1 MRITDPFRTSQQDAD
16 LDAEVTAHI
25 EHEVAANIANGMSP
39 DEARRQALVA
49 FGGVQQTKESVRDLR
64 PSATWESI
72 LQDVR
77 FGARIL
83 MKTPVTTVLMLL
95 IFAIGIGGTTALFSV
110 VNRVLLRP
118 LPFSHPE
125 QIVWLTETWRGRN
138 GNVSAGN
145 WNDWRAQAKSVSSIS
160 AVEFSSFNVSFGSL
174 PERIAGAAV
183 TPDFFKVF
191 DVAPA
196 AGRLFTD
203 DEAKPGKNGV
213 VVISDAIWRDRFG
226 HSTSAF
232 GKTIE
237 IDRLPY
243 TIIGVMPPRYDP
255 TGSLEQFWIPTAFTP
270 EQLKEHDDHGLY
282 VVGRLNP
289 GVTIE
294 QAQSELDILA
304 ARQRELFPKDQK
316 ERGIHVESLHASLV
330 KEYRPSL
337 LLMLAATFFL
347 LMIACANIANLQLAR
362 SAARH
367 REIAMRAS
375 LGATPRR
382 IIRQLL
388 VENVFLSAI
397 GGTLGI
403 AVAYFAA
410 QWLTR
415 RMPGEV
421 PWIAEATLQPSTL
434 LFALAVTL
442 ACGILCGIVP
452 ALRSRSLFLSSAM
465 SESGNAASGRASRD
479 WVRTTI
485 VVAQTALTL
494 MLLVGAA
501 LLIKSANKLNHTDAG
516 FDGTNVIAG
525 RIPLPEAEYKDP
537 IKIRQTFYSI
547 LEDVQHIPG
556 VQSAAL
562 DSRVPLGGGHSNGL
576 LPEGRDF
583 NAPDSLIQGRYQMV
597 TPEFFSLL
605 KVPLKAGRLF
615 GPQDTT
621 TSQKVMV
628 INETIAKQAWPGQ
641 NPIGKRIACC
651 ERDSAG
657 TPVWK
662 EVIGVVGDLR
672 SEGIRESASPEFYLP
687 IEQAPPDGWRWVHYS
702 LDLVVR
708 GTNDPMPLAN
718 QIRQIVAAKAPG
730 VPFTGVSSMA
740 ERVSR
745 SVAQEQFTTRLLT
758 VFSTIALLLA
768 SIGIYGV
775 LSYTVSQRSREI
787 AIRMAIGAQRR
798 DVLRMIVTQGMK
810 LTFIG
815 LVIGLAGAL
824 LATRLI
830 ASLLFQVTP
839 NDPTVLTGVAFLLA
853 AIALLASYLPARRAS
868 ALDPLVA
875 FRAE

>member
-1 MRITDPFRTSQQDAD
+1 MRINDPFRNPKHDAD
-16 LDAEVTAHI
+16 LDAEVNAHLD
-25 EHEVAANIANGMSP
+25 HEIADNIAKGMSP
-39 DEARRQALVA
+39 EEARRKALIA
-49 FGGVQQTKESVRDLR
+49 FGGVQQAKESVRDLS
-64 PSATWESI
+64 PAAAWESI

-83 MKTPVTTVLMLL
+83 LKTPVTTVLMLL

-118 LPFSHPE
+118 LPFSHPD
-125 QIVWLTETWRGRN
+125 QIVWLSETWRGRN
-138 GNVSAGN
+138 GSVSVGN
-145 WNDWRAQAKSVSSIS
+145 WKDWRDQSKSVSSIT
-160 AVEFSSFNVSFGSL
+160 AVEFPNFNVAFGTL
-174 PERIAGAAV
+174 PERIQGARV
-183 TPDFFKVF
+183 SPDFFKVF
-191 DVAPA
+191 DVTPA
-196 AGRLFTD
+196 AGRIFSP
-203 DEAKPGKNGV
+203 DEAQPGRNN
-213 VVISDAIWRDRFG
+213 VVIISDSIWRDRFDR
-226 HSTSAF
+226 SESAL

-243 TIIGVMPPRYDP
+243 NIIGVMPPRYDP
-255 TGSLEQFWIPTAFTP
+255 TGTLEQLWVPTAFTP

-289 GVTIE
+289 GVTIS
-294 QAQSELDILA
+294 QAQSELDIIA
-304 ARQRELFPKDQK
+304 ARQRELFPKEDK
-316 ERGIHVESLHASLV
+316 ERGIHIESLHNSLV
-330 KEYRPSL
+330 ERYRPSL

-362 SAARH
+362 SASRQ

-388 VENVFLSAI
+388 VENVFLSVI

-410 QWLTR
+410 KWLTT

-434 LFALAVTL
+434 LFALLVTL

-452 ALRSRSLFLSSAM
+452 ALRSRSLFLSSAI
-465 SESGNAASGRASRD
+465 SESSNATSGRASKD

-485 VVAQTALTL
+485 VIAQTALTL

-501 LLIKSANKLNHTDAG
+501 LLIKSAAKLNHTDAG

-547 LEDVQHIPG
+547 LEEVKRIPG

-583 NAPDSLIQGRYQMV
+583 NAPDSLIQGRFQMV
-597 TPEFFSLL
+597 TPEYFSLL

-615 GPQDTT
+615 GPQDTP
-621 TSQKVMV
+621 TSQRVMV

-651 ERDSAG
+651 ERDETGS
-657 TPVWK
+657 PLFK

-672 SEGIRESASPEFYLP
+672 SGGIREGAAPEFYLP
-687 IEQAPPDGWRWVHYS
+687 IEQAPNDAWRWNHYS
-702 LDLVVR
+702 LDLIVR

-718 QIRQIVAAKAPG
+718 QIREIVARKAPG
-730 VPFTGVSSMA
+730 VPFTGVSTMA
-740 ERVSR
+740 ERVTR
-745 SVAQEQFTTRLLT
+745 SVAQEHFTTMLLT

-768 SIGIYGV
+768 CIGIYGV

-787 AIRMAIGAQRR
+787 AIRMAVGAQRS

-810 LTFIG
+810 LT
-815 LVIGLAGAL
+815 LIGLAIGLLGAL

-839 NDPTVLTGVAFLLA
+839 NDPMVLTAVAALLA
-853 AIALLASYLPARRAS
+853 AIALVASYLPARRAS

-875 FRAE
+875 FRSE